1 MNRKTFLAF
10 LPAMVLM
17 AMPIVAAAQAGPP
30 INIKVKSPDR
40 LGTTGVLL
48 SGDWQLVLEFEVDG
62 AIGIV
67 DQTFL
72 PNSNTNMALILRDP
86 DGCIHMQD
94 WFAPGDP
101 SGPIEDCLG
110 SPDETFVRFTPDM
123 VDTTGVAESGGLDG
137 IEAFQLAL
145 QDDAYDASNL
155 ANLNKQYF
163 TATSTSPPSS
173 FVGPATE
180 SFAQPLDGYGYGVND
195 DFPGLYIW
203 AEIGTAIVTDL
214 NFNPIPDPLTGA
226 NQLRNMAGLVNS
238 ISYTQLTRN
247 DKTSIVAV
255 MNVER
260 GVLEPVVQFDFLS
273 VDPSDGSSSVG
284 FLKRIDGG
292 PIETVLFPDSTP
304 RFQNDAYTEVLNS
317 MEAYEVIVKVAVV
330 EGDAKPFIQ
339 DLDGNG
345 RFTRRDIIMAGH
357 TLLSDVQRFRL
368 RAIQYE
374 ALDTGAAF
382 DCPDTRVFKEI
393 ELDTDP
399 DTGIGCST
407 GSARSVVRPP
417 R

>member
-1 MNRKTFLAF
+1 MIRKSFLT
-10 LPAMVLM
+10 LMPLAMLL
-17 AMPIVAAAQAGPP
+17 ATSALAGGFVERP

-48 SGDWQLVLEFEVDG
+48 SGDWQLVLEFEVAG

-72 PNSNTNMALILRDP
+72 KNSNTNMALILRDEE
-86 DGCIHMQD
+86 DRIHMQD
-94 WFAPGDP
+94 WFAPGEP
-101 SGPIEDCLG
+101 GSAIEGCAG
-110 SPDETFVRFTPDM
+110 TRNETFVRFTPDM
-123 VDTTGVAESGGLDG
+123 VDKNGVAESGGLDG
-137 IEAFQLAL
+137 IEVFQLAL

-163 TATSTSPPSS
+163 SITSTSAPSS

-180 SFAQPLDGYGYGVND
+180 SITQPLDGYGYGVND

-214 NFNPIPDPLTGA
+214 DFNPIPDPITGA
-226 NQLRNMAGLVNS
+226 NKLRNMAGLVNS

-260 GVLEPVVQFDFLS
+260 GVLEPVVQFDFIN
-273 VDPSDGSSSVG
+273 VDTGDGTSSTG
-284 FLKRIDGG
+284 FLKRLDGG
-292 PIETVLFPDSTP
+292 PVETVLFPDTTP
-304 RFQNDAYTEVLNS
+304 RGQNAAYTEVLNS
-317 MEAYEVIVKVAVV
+317 LEPYEVIVRVAVV
-330 EGDAKPFIQ
+330 EGDALPFVQ

-345 RFTRRDIIMAGH
+345 KFNRRDIELAGH

-374 ALDTGAAF
+374 ALDSGVAF

-393 ELDTDP
+393 ELDSDP
-399 DTGIGCST
+399 DSGIGCST

>member
-1 MNRKTFLAF
+1 MNRKFFLAF
-10 LPAMVLM
+10 LPAIVFM
-17 AMPIVAAAQAGPP
+17 ATPIVAAAQAEPP
-30 INIKVKSPDR
+30 INIRVKSPDR

-67 DQTFL
+67 DQSFL
-72 PNSNTNMALILRDP
+72 KNSDTNMALILRDE
-86 DGCIHMQD
+86 DDCIHMQD
-94 WFAPGDP
+94 WFAPGEP
-101 SGPIEDCLG
+101 SIPIEGCSG
-110 SPDETFVRFTPDM
+110 TRNETFVRFSPDM
-123 VDTTGVAESGGLDG
+123 IDAVGVAELGGLDG

-155 ANLNKQYF
+155 AILNKQYF
-163 TATSTSPPSS
+163 SATSTSAPSN

-180 SFAQPLDGYGYGVND
+180 STMQTLDGYGYGVND

-214 NFNPIPDPLTGA
+214 DFNPIPDPITGA
-226 NQLRNMAGLVNS
+226 NKLRNMAGLVNS
-238 ISYTQLTRN
+238 VSYTQLTKN

-260 GVLEPVVQFDFLS
+260 GVLEPVVQFDFIN
-273 VDPSDGSSSVG
+273 VDPSDGSSSTG
-284 FLKRIDGG
+284 FLKRLDGG
-292 PIETVLFPDSTP
+292 PVETVPFPDATP

-317 MEAYEVIVKVAVV
+317 MEPYEVIVRVAVV
-330 EGDAKPFIQ
+330 EGDAKPFVQ

-345 RFTRRDIIMAGH
+345 RFNRRDIEMAGH

-374 ALDTGAAF
+374 ALDSGVAF
-382 DCPDTRVFKEI
+382 DCPETRVFKEI
-393 ELDTDP
+393 ELDNDP
-399 DTGIGCST
+399 DFGIGCST